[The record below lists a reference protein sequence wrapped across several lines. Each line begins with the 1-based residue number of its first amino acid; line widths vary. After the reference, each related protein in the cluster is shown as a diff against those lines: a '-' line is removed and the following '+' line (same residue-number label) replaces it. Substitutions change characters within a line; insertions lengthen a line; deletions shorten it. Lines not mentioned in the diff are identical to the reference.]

1 MQAIA
6 YQDLIATPWKN
17 GAGVTRELACYPAG
31 ATLDDFLW
39 RVSIAEIGQSGP
51 FSRYDGVDRV
61 IALLDGDGMRLQ
73 FAQGIHH
80 DLSEKLAPFAFRGED
95 SVHARLI
102 GTSSSRDFN
111 LMLRRGAAQGTL
123 EVHRASSTI
132 ARNQSTLLLF
142 CATGNWQ
149 ISSGSVQH
157 MRQGDT
163 MLIEESVDDTIIT
176 ALAADSTLLCAKITV
191 VQHGR

>member
-17 GAGVTRELACYPAG
+17 GAGVTRELVCYPAG

-39 RVSIAEIGQSGP
+39 RVSIAEVGQSGP

-73 FAQGIHH
+73 FAQGRHH

-102 GTSSSRDFN
+102 GTSSRDFN

-142 CATGNWQ
+142 CATGSWQ
-149 ISSGSVQH
+149 VSSDGVQN

-163 MLIEESVDDTIIT
+163 ILIEESVHDTIIT
-176 ALAADSTLLCAKITV
+176 ALATDSALLCARITV
-191 VQHGR
+191 AQVGR

>member
-1 MQAIA
+1 MQVIA

-39 RVSIAEIGQSGP
+39 RVSIAEVGQSGP

-73 FAQGIHH
+73 FAHGARY
-80 DLSEKLAPFAFRGED
+80 DLTKRFAPFAFRGED
-95 SVHARLI
+95 SVHARLV
-102 GTSSSRDFN
+102 GTPSRDFN

-142 CATGNWQ
+142 CATGSWQ
-149 ISSGSVQH
+149 VSSDGVQN

-163 MLIEESVDDTIIT
+163 ILIEESVDDTIIT
-176 ALAADSTLLCAKITV
+176 ALATDSALLCARITV
-191 VQHGR
+191 AQVGR